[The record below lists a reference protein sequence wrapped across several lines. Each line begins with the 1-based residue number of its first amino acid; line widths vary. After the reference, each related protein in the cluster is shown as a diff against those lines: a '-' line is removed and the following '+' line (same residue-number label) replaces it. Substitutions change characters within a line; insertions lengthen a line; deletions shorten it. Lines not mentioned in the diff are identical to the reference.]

1 MAEVTVHNMPSV
13 YVMETDMPMS
23 MVNDLNEYLDEYLE
37 DQNKKSLAGTLVG
50 QIAQG
55 EQLLM
60 DNTDPRLEEYNNLI
74 CSLGADYI
82 NFFNNNIGSRL
93 SSPKAVA
100 IDETWS
106 VHSYEGDY
114 NPIHDHGTKTIMG
127 ISTTGWTKVPQQI
140 LNQPTAGS
148 PNYSLYN
155 TSGDCD
161 GYIAFNYGRNELMN
175 TERLRPPQSFVMK
188 PEVGKLLVFPSW
200 LQHMVYPFK
209 GEGERRTVASNLNCW
224 NVPDV
229 ADQLKE
235 SWEVPEESLTTE
247 KENVRNN

>member
-1 MAEVTVHNMPSV
+1 MAEVTVHNMASV
-13 YVMETDMPMS
+13 FVMQTEMPIN
-23 MVNDLNEYLDEYLE
+23 MVNDINDYLDEYKE
-37 DQNKKSLAGTLVG
+37 DENKKSLADTLVG
-50 QIAQG
+50 QIYQG

-60 DNTDPRLEEYNNLI
+60 DNADPRLKEYTDFV
-74 CSLGADYI
+74 CGLGADYI
-82 NFFNNNIGSRL
+82 NFFTQQTGTKL
-93 SSPKAVA
+93 KAPKAVA

-140 LNQPTAGS
+140 LDQPVAGS
-148 PNYSLYN
+148 PEYSLYN
-155 TSGDCD
+155 TSGVCD
-161 GYIAFNYGRNELMN
+161 GYIAFNYGLNQLMD
-175 TERLRPPQSFVMK
+175 TDRLRPPQSFVMQ

-224 NVPDV
+224 DV
-229 ADQLKE
+229 SQE
-235 SWEVPEESLTTE
+235 PTQTEEV
-247 KENVRNN
+247 

>member
-13 YVMETDMPMS
+13 YVMETQMPEG
-23 MVNDLNEYLDEYLE
+23 MVEDLNDYLDEYVE
-37 DQNKKSLAGTLVG
+37 DENKKSLADTLVG
-50 QIAQG
+50 QITQG

-60 DNTDPRLEEYNNLI
+60 DNADPRVKEYTDFV
-74 CSLGADYI
+74 CGLGADYI
-82 NFFNNNIGSRL
+82 NFFAQNTGSML
-93 SSPKAVA
+93 KAPKAVA
-100 IDETWS
+100 VDETWS

-127 ISTTGWTKVPQQI
+127 ISSTSWTKVPQQI
-140 LNQPTAGS
+140 LDQPVAGS
-148 PNYSLYN
+148 PTYSLYQS
-155 TSGDCD
+155 SGDCD

-175 TERLRPPQSFVMK
+175 TDRLRPPQSFVIQ

-224 NVPDV
+224 DM
-229 ADQLKE
+229 
-235 SWEVPEESLTTE
+235 PEQPTE
-247 KENVRNN
+247 IEEEE

>member
-13 YVMETDMPMS
+13 YVMETQMPES
-23 MVNDLNEYLDEYLE
+23 MVEELNDYLDEYVE
-37 DQNKKSLAGTLVG
+37 DKNKKSLADTLVG

-55 EQLLM
+55 EQLLL
-60 DNTDPRLEEYNNLI
+60 DNDDPRVKEYTNFI
-74 CSLGADYI
+74 CGLGADYI
-82 NFFNNNIGSRL
+82 NFFSQNTGSML
-93 SSPKAVA
+93 KTPKAVA

-127 ISTTGWTKVPQQI
+127 ISTTSWTKVPQQI
-140 LNQPTAGS
+140 LDQPTAGDG
-148 PNYSLYN
+148 NYSLYN
-155 TSGDCD
+155 SSGDCD

-175 TERLRPPQSFVMK
+175 TERLRPPQSFVMQ

-209 GEGERRTVASNLNCW
+209 GKGERRTVASNLNCW
-224 NVPDV
+224 DIQEQPT
-229 ADQLKE
+229 E
-235 SWEVPEESLTTE
+235 IEEVQ
-247 KENVRNN
+247 

>member
-13 YVMETDMPMS
+13 YVMETEMPIS
-23 MVNDLNEYLDEYLE
+23 MVNDLNDYLDEYKE
-37 DQNKKSLAGTLVG
+37 DQDKKSLADSLVG
-50 QIAQG
+50 QISQG

-60 DNTDPRLEEYNNLI
+60 DNEDSRLKEYSEFV

-82 NFFNNNIGSRL
+82 NFFFNNTGNKL
-93 SSPKAVA
+93 DQPKAIA

-106 VHSYEGDY
+106 VHSYAGDY

-140 LNQPTAGS
+140 LDQPTAGS
-148 PNYSLYN
+148 PQYSLYQS
-155 TSGDCD
+155 SGDCD

-175 TERLRPPQSFVMK
+175 TTRLRPPQSFVIK
-188 PEVGKLLVFPSW
+188 PTVGKLLVFPSW

-224 NVPDV
+224 DVP
-229 ADQLKE
+229 A
-235 SWEVPEESLTTE
+235 ESLIE
-247 KENVRNN
+247 GEENGNVN

>member
-13 YVMETDMPMS
+13 YVMETEMPIS
-23 MVNDLNEYLDEYLE
+23 MVNDLNDYLDEYKE
-37 DQNKKSLAGTLVG
+37 AQDKKSLADTLVG
-50 QIAQG
+50 QISQG

-60 DNTDPRLEEYNNLI
+60 DNADPRLEEYNDFVCN
-74 CSLGADYI
+74 LGADYI
-82 NFFNNNIGSRL
+82 NYFSQNTGTRL
-93 SSPKAVA
+93 KAPKAVA

-148 PNYSLYN
+148 PQYSLYQA
-155 TSGDCD
+155 SGDCD
-161 GYIAFNYGRNELMN
+161 GYIAFQYGRNELMN

-200 LQHMVYPFK
+200 LQHMVYPFR

-224 NVPDV
+224 DV
-229 ADQLKE
+229 N
-235 SWEVPEESLTTE
+235 E
-247 KENVRNN
+247 KTR

>member
-13 YVMETDMPMS
+13 FVMETQMPEG
-23 MVNDLNEYLDEYLE
+23 MVEDLNDYLDEYVE
-37 DQNKKSLAGTLVG
+37 DENKKSLADTLVG
-50 QIAQG
+50 QITQG

-60 DNTDPRLEEYNNLI
+60 DNADPRVKEYTDFV
-74 CSLGADYI
+74 CGLGADYI
-82 NFFNNNIGSRL
+82 NFFAQNTGSML
-93 SSPKAVA
+93 KAPKAVA
-100 IDETWS
+100 VDETWS

-127 ISTTGWTKVPQQI
+127 ISSTSWTKVPQQI
-140 LNQPTAGS
+140 LDQPVAGS
-148 PNYSLYN
+148 PTYSLYQS
-155 TSGDCD
+155 SGDCD

-175 TERLRPPQSFVMK
+175 TDRLRPPQSFVIQ

-224 NVPDV
+224 DMQEQPT
-229 ADQLKE
+229 E
-235 SWEVPEESLTTE
+235 IEEGEEDGNDS
-247 KENVRNN
+247 

>member
-13 YVMETDMPMS
+13 YVMETEMPIS
-23 MVNDLNEYLDEYLE
+23 MVNDLNDYLDEYKE
-37 DQNKKSLAGTLVG
+37 DQDKKSLANTLVG
-50 QIAQG
+50 QISQG

-60 DNTDPRLEEYNNLI
+60 DNEDSRVKEYSEFI
-74 CSLGADYI
+74 CSLGADYV
-82 NFFNNNIGSRL
+82 NFFFNSTGNKLNNQ
-93 SSPKAVA
+93 KAIT

-140 LNQPTAGS
+140 LEQPTAGS
-148 PNYSLYN
+148 PQYSLYHA
-155 TSGDCD
+155 SGDCD

-175 TERLRPPQSFVMK
+175 TERLRPPQSFMMK

-224 NVPDV
+224 DV
-229 ADQLKE
+229 Q
-235 SWEVPEESLTTE
+235 PTE
-247 KENVRNN
+247 DATN

>member
-1 MAEVTVHNMPSV
+1 MAEVTVHNMASV
-13 YVMETDMPMS
+13 FVMQTEMPIN
-23 MVNDLNEYLDEYLE
+23 MVNDINDYLDEYKE
-37 DQNKKSLAGTLVG
+37 DENKKSLADTLVG
-50 QIAQG
+50 QIYQG

-60 DNTDPRLEEYNNLI
+60 DNADPRLKEYTDFV
-74 CSLGADYI
+74 CGLGADYI
-82 NFFNNNIGSRL
+82 NFFTQQTGTKL
-93 SSPKAVA
+93 KAPKAVA

-140 LNQPTAGS
+140 LDQPVAGS
-148 PNYSLYN
+148 PEFSLYN
-155 TSGDCD
+155 TSGVCD
-161 GYIAFNYGRNELMN
+161 GYIAFNYGLNQLMD
-175 TERLRPPQSFVMK
+175 TDRLRPPQSFVMQ

-224 NVPDV
+224 DV
-229 ADQLKE
+229 SQEPTKE
-235 SWEVPEESLTTE
+235 EGE
-247 KENVRNN
+247 